1 MHPKYFKPE
10 LNTQYTLSL
19 RYPTPKRVNGFSGP
33 ELRWILS
40 DGQAFYTPLDFA
52 DKLKAL
58 GISKPGQK
66 FQAEKRPN
74 GRKAEWFV
82 THVPDLHKPQT
93 AVALVERA
101 GPLDAPDAELERN
114 PQTQKTGSSTALEA
128 ALKTAVTAAAA
139 AEKHAERLGYS
150 CRFSS
155 ADIRAMGISVLV
167 GLQSGRA
174 A

>member
-10 LNTQYTLSL
+10 LNTKYTLSL
-19 RYPTPKRVNGFSGP
+19 RYPAPKTVNGFSGP

-82 THVPDLHKPQT
+82 THLPDLQKPQA
-93 AVALVERA
+93 AVALAERA
-101 GPLDAPDAELERN
+101 GALDAPDAELERN

-139 AEKHAERLGYS
+139 AERHGQGMGYNV
-150 CRFSS
+150 RF
-155 ADIRAMGISVLV
+155 APQDIRAMAISVLI
-167 GLQSGRA
+167 QNGRA